1 MLALP
6 VVSRDA
12 AGREVVPCGS
22 WVTPVTSAVVVESA
36 VGLSEVR
43 ADGADVIWSES
54 RPDEGGRIQ
63 LVRRSGDGATTELL
77 AVGQNART
85 AVHEY
90 GGGAWWVRNSVVWF
104 AAWED
109 QRLYR
114 LDPTTGAADPLT
126 PEPAVPRGDRYADGD
141 LSLDGEWIV
150 CVREHHPPEGRG
162 ALDVRNEIVRLA
174 AHQPSVPEVLV
185 AGPDFVVSPRWS
197 LVGDR
202 LCWVEWDH
210 PNMPWDGTTLRVRD
224 LLSGGESVVAG
235 GASESVSEPCWQEDG
250 SLTFISDRDG
260 WWNLYRWSP
269 DDEVVQ
275 PLVEV
280 DADIG
285 VPQWMLGLS
294 RYAVLADGRVVFA
307 RWRGGFDGLAVRL
320 PDGTVTDLELPFS
333 LISSVRVAGDSSV
346 VLVAGTPTAELSVSL
361 AVLGDAAAVK
371 SLVTVRPARDLG
383 ELGVDSGYVS
393 VPEPIA
399 FPSERGRT
407 AYGLLYAPANP
418 ACVAPRGEL
427 SPLLVVIHGGPTG
440 AARPQLQLAI
450 QYWTTRGFAVVD
462 VNYGGSTG
470 YGRTYRGLLEG
481 AWGVVDVADCLAA
494 ARWLAEQGRVDPTR
508 LCIRGGS
515 AGGFTTL
522 AALAREDTPFA
533 AGADHFGVAD
543 LEALARETHKF
554 ESRYL
559 DSLVGPYPQARDV
572 YRQRS
577 PIHHVD
583 AFSRPLIVLQGSEDE
598 VVPPDQSE
606 MIVEALRAKGVP
618 VAYLVFEGEQHG
630 FRRAENIRR
639 ALDAELSFYSQ
650 ILGFKLPAAEAIH
663 QVTIENR
670 SSSNTSA

>member
-1 MLALP
+1 MALSTVSGILTRIGLGRLGRLGLEP
-6 VVSRDA
+6 VVRY
-12 AGREVVPCGS
+12 EC
-22 WVTPVTSAVVVESA
+22 
-36 VGLSEVR
+36 
-43 ADGADVIWSES
+43 S
-54 RPDEGGRIQ
+54 RPGELLHIDVKKLGRIQ
-63 LVRRSGDGATTELL
+63 VPGHRITGNRRQRARRLHPTHSGPKIST
-77 AVGQNART
+77 
-85 AVHEY
+85 
-90 GGGAWWVRNSVVWF
+90 
-104 AAWED
+104 AAWEFVHVCID
-109 QRLYR
+109 DATRLAYVEVLDDEKGITAVGFLRRALAFYAAHGITVEQLLTDNGGAYRSTVHAIACHALGIKHIRTRPYRPQTNGKAEKSIRTLIAGWAYGALYR
-114 LDPTTGAADPLT
+114 NSNERTAALPGWL
-126 PEPAVPRGDRYADGD
+126 ERYN
-141 LSLDGEWIV
+141 W
-150 CVREHHPPEGRG
+150 RRPHG
-162 ALDVRNEIVRLA
+162 ALSHKPPGTRL
-174 AHQPSVPEVLV
+174 HEL
-185 AGPDFVVSPRWS
+185 
-197 LVGDR
+197 
-202 LCWVEWDH
+202 
-210 PNMPWDGTTLRVRD
+210 NK
-224 LLSGGESVVAG
+224 LL
-235 GASESVSEPCWQEDG
+235 G
-250 SLTFISDRDG
+250 S
-260 WWNLYRWSP
+260 Y
-269 DDEVVQ
+269 
-275 PLVEV
+275 
-280 DADIG
+280 
-285 VPQWMLGLS
+285 
-294 RYAVLADGRVVFA
+294 
-307 RWRGGFDGLAVRL
+307 GLAVRL

-440 AARPQLQLAI
+440 AARPQLQLGI

-639 ALDAELSFYSQ
+639 ALDAELSFYAQ

-670 SSSNTSA
+670 SSSNTSCLTDAHCRPRHRQPRRRTHERQ